1 MSAPDG
7 RCQLSRSLKMK
18 VHEIMTTDV
27 RTCGPQST
35 LADAALI
42 MWDNDCGVVPVVNT
56 AQQVVGMITDRD
68 ICMAVATQ
76 NRLASEITVGEVSSG
91 HVQTCRPDVDVR
103 DALDVLRREQ
113 LRRLPVTDE
122 EGRLVG
128 ILSLA
133 DIVRHSKKG
142 ESKRQK
148 HVPHKDVMRTFK
160 ALSKPGRPHDED
172 LEDIADE
179 AAEAAE
185 TAEAAAAAVSDL

>member
-1 MSAPDG
+1 M
-7 RCQLSRSLKMK
+7 
-18 VHEIMTTDV
+18 
-27 RTCGPQST
+27 
-35 LADAALI
+35 
-42 MWDNDCGVVPVVNT
+42 
-56 AQQVVGMITDRD
+56 
-68 ICMAVATQ
+68 
-76 NRLASEITVGEVSSG
+76 
-91 HVQTCRPDVDVR
+91 R